1 MVKIG
6 SVWDSTTDVL
16 AGRAALLVPLA
27 ALAFF
32 LPAVLQNALM
42 LYGGTS
48 PGVAVAGLF
57 VGIAALLISV
67 WGQLA
72 TLAIASDPSTT
83 LQTAGQRATRRLPAD
98 LLILLVL
105 GGLTLLLIV
114 PIVIAL
120 SATGYDFAALAA
132 WNGTDDLPP
141 LAPGAAAFV
150 ALYALVLVVGGL
162 WVMARLFLVNAVVLN
177 ERRGIGA
184 IGRSVQLTRG
194 LTLKLIGVAV
204 LFIVV
209 FLVAFLAAKSVVGL
223 VARLLL
229 GPANITTAQFLAAIA
244 GAALTA
250 SFTVVVQVFAARLYA
265 AVCGYG
271 QDGAGQ
277 DGSAARVA

>member
-32 LPAVLQNALM
+32 LPAVLQNALK

-57 VGIAALLISV
+57 VGIVMLLISL

-72 TLAIASDPSTT
+72 TLAIASDPNTT
-83 LQTAGQRATRRLPAD
+83 LRTAGQRATQRLPAD
-98 LLILLVL
+98 LLVLLVL
-105 GGLTLLLIV
+105 GGLALLLFV

-120 SATGYDFAALAA
+120 GATGYDFAALSA
-132 WNGTDDLPP
+132 WNGVGSLPP
-141 LAPGAAAFV
+141 LSPGASAFV
-150 ALYALVLVVGGL
+150 ALYTLILIVGGL
-162 WVMARLFLVNAVVLN
+162 WLSARLFLVNAVVLH

-184 IGRSVQLTRG
+184 IGRSFQLTRG
-194 LTLKLIGVAV
+194 LTFKLIGVAV
-204 LFIVV
+204 LFVVV
-209 FLVAFLAAKSVVGL
+209 FLVATLAAQSVVGL

-229 GPANITTAQFLAAIA
+229 GPANITTAKFLAAIA
-244 GAALTA
+244 GAAMMA
-250 SFTVVVQVFAARLYA
+250 AFTIVVQVFAARLYA
-265 AVCGYG
+265 AVCG
-271 QDGAGQ
+271 DGRSGGAT
-277 DGSAARVA
+277 RVA